1 MSNSYEKFVAAG
13 APAITEP
20 LFYRVHEDYTTKNII
35 VEVRERLP
43 YKGSNLKAKRT
54 VYTRRAAELL
64 TEVIE
69 AMTEAVEEVNFKAGL
84 AGIVG
89 EHSNNPPADP
99 RRR

>member
-1 MSNSYEKFVAAG
+1 MANTYEKFVAAG

-20 LFYRVHEDYTTKNII
+20 LFYRVHEDYGTKNVI

-43 YKGSNLKAKRT
+43 YTGSNLKARRT

-64 TEVIE
+64 EEVVS

-84 AGIVG
+84 SGILG
-89 EHSNNPPADP
+89 EHSADP
-99 RRR
+99 TK